1 MVRVTRAGQG
11 RELLGHPY
19 PLAPSGWA
27 DAGQPSGGD
36 PAGEAAPGQVAINP
50 SLPHTAQLAPPRS
63 TDPRRAPRDFAQMPH
78 SRESQ
83 FSIRPGHVCFVSDK
97 KCKEKSDCEETKLCV
112 NSLWR
117 LCEREPCRRP
127 PRCRNT
133 RLTLRKPRGQP
144 LTTADMAETSD

>member
-50 SLPHTAQLAPPRS
+50 SLPPPAQLAPPPDPPTHVEHPEILPKCHILGNYNFPSDPAMFALFQIKNAKKRS
-63 TDPRRAPRDFAQMPH
+63 
-78 SRESQ
+78 
-83 FSIRPGHVCFVSDK
+83 IV
-97 KCKEKSDCEETKLCV
+97 
-112 NSLWR
+112 
-117 LCEREPCRRP
+117 
-127 PRCRNT
+127 
-133 RLTLRKPRGQP
+133 RKQNC
-144 LTTADMAETSD
+144 A